1 MLLPHNYP
9 PFSCFALTLIHS
21 GAIHSRPAPSTICR
35 ENMDGIAV
43 SWLASTKWPIFVDE
57 HIFPRDPVAEYEHD
71 ISIF

>member
-1 MLLPHNYP
+1 MLCPHSHTLRSH
-9 PFSCFALTLIHS
+9 PFPTCPIHNMQ
-21 GAIHSRPAPSTICR
+21 

-43 SWLASTKWPIFVDE
+43 SWIASTKWPIFVDE